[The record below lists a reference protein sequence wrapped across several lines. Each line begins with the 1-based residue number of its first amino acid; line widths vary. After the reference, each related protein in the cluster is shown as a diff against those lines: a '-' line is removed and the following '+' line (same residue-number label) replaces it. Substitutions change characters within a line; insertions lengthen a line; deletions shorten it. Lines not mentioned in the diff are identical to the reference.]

1 MSGIAIEDIGFVEV
15 EIDATTVTL
24 DAFEVYNQ
32 VVGLSQKFV
41 KAPVEEFH
49 AAVAALMQEKG
60 LPAVSHF
67 AASRFVEQLAEI
79 VEGLKKNPKSLPASP
94 ASTASI
100 PSDSPSES

>member
-1 MSGIAIEDIGFVEV
+1 MPAIAIEDIGFVEV

-32 VVGLSQKFV
+32 VVGLSQKFA

-67 AASRFVEQLAEI
+67 AASRFVEQLGKIIED
-79 VEGLKKNPKSLPASP
+79 LKKNPKSLPAVP
-94 ASTASI
+94 ASTEST
-100 PSDSPSES
+100 PSGSPSES